1 MEQAW
6 FPEQSALSLLLRGVV
21 TLYILH
27 FLGRTFYGVFL
38 SPLAKYPGPKLNAAT
53 AIPFWYNTLR
63 GDQTTWIQ
71 RLHTQYGPVVRLSP
85 ARLSYITA
93 QAWKDIYGHRTTTI
107 KDPKFYSP
115 PINGVHSLVTEPSND
130 AHGQMRKI
138 FSHAFSHKALVEQEA
153 LIGSYA
159 DLLVRKTRDD
169 AATTKRFDLVKLF
182 NFTTFDI
189 MADLTFGAPLR
200 QLETSAYAPWV
211 SAIFGGF
218 KASDMARVT
227 REYPLLRAV
236 WNAAMPARLL
246 AMRKEHFQHAVDRVE
261 ARLAAPTGGKA
272 DIWELVLRDG
282 GRMDA
287 AQMHSNAA
295 LFMLAGTETTATLLS
310 GLVFRLLRNPRAMQ
324 ALVGEIRGAFAAEGD
339 MGLVNL
345 QRLRYLDACVQE
357 AFRMYPPVPIG
368 GPRRV
373 ADGGAEICGAWVPGG
388 TTVFVSQFAAY
399 RSPLNFRDPESF
411 IPERWMDGT
420 GYETDSKEVLQ
431 PFSFG
436 PRNCLGKK

>member
-1 MEQAW
+1 MAQAW
-6 FPEQSALSLLLRGVV
+6 FPEQSVLSLLLRGVV

-159 DLLVRKTRDD
+159 DLLVRKTRGDII
-169 AATTKRFDLVKLF
+169 ATTTKDKRFDLVKLF

-189 MADLTFGAPLR
+189 MADLTFGEPLH
-200 QLETSAYAPWV
+200 QLDTSRYAPWV
-211 SAIFGGF
+211 AAIFGGF

-227 REYPLLRAV
+227 LEYPLLRRV
-236 WNAAMPARLL
+236 WNAAMPRRLL
-246 AMRKEHFQHAVDRVE
+246 AMRREHFQHAVDRVE
-261 ARLAAPTGGKA
+261 ARLAASPTSTKKA

-324 ALVGEIRGAFAAEGD
+324 ALVGEIRGAFAAEAD

-345 QRLRYLDACVQE
+345 QRLRYLDA
-357 AFRMYPPVPIG
+357 
-368 GPRRV
+368 
-373 ADGGAEICGAWVPGG
+373 
-388 TTVFVSQFAAY
+388 QFAAY